1 MAAKPFAPGFLTDV
15 TESNEDINL
24 RGVKC
29 QDCKITLFGERSYCE
44 NCSSQNLSSMVFS
57 RTGRLHSYTVQRHSP
72 SEPYKLGSTETED
85 WEPRAIGYVD
95 LPEDVRLLSIIDA
108 DPETLKIGMSVT
120 LTVETGWTD
129 DDGNPVLSY
138 TFTPEAGQ

>member
-1 MAAKPFAPGFLTDV
+1 
-15 TESNEDINL
+15 
-24 RGVKC
+24 
-29 QDCKITLFGERSYCE
+29 
-44 NCSSQNLSSMVFS
+44 
-57 RTGRLHSYTVQRHSP
+57 
-72 SEPYKLGSTETED
+72 LGSTETED